1 MRPILTPM
9 RARLLFRLA
18 AGFLVS
24 LALPVAAANHDT
36 IVPALGAG
44 PFRIA
49 CSNVAQDA
57 ALIAQSGSLATDFWE
72 GKPLDGQ
79 PRYITQVL
87 TAPGTAIRVD
97 VAVPDVSSIYPQ
109 FAGQAVPHVA
119 IVCHPTPAANADP
132 DYLLPGTTGALVPRM
147 QAAGAAPKLIGAA
160 EYFDTLGMRG
170 DGRTGPARLPLL
182 VFSHGLGG
190 SPISSG
196 YLQAMT
202 DLASFGFVVG
212 AVFHG
217 DPRFSRIRI
226 ENIGDVAFLFT
237 NFDQFVEMELM
248 RPLSLKAFTD
258 HILAHPGYSP
268 AIDPQAIGAFGA
280 SMGGQATMNLLGAK
294 LTTSLG
300 LACRETARDP
310 RIKAA
315 VGLVPY
321 AGQTFLPSFCD
332 DQSGAGELSRPYLAI
347 SGTADT
353 TAPIKMMEQ
362 AMNRFRGTRYLLA
375 LEGVKHEFTPDM
387 RGDVMTWTVA
397 FLHAY
402 VGGPLT
408 TSAAA
413 GDVASRTDLAKVFRM
428 AGVAGGPPE
437 DLRIDVHQPANATG
451 VGVPL
456 VEFYHD
462 RTDRYYLAPG
472 EARAA
477 QVDAGAAG
485 AGWARTGLVLEEN
498 SLARPP
504 RPTGRTPSAAV
515 PACAFRIAIADGPES
530 WFYTTKPAECEAV
543 KGQPGWVYQ
552 GTAFHAVPVD
562 AAGRCPAGSL
572 VVQRAY
578 NNGAARG
585 APNHRFT
592 TSDSTLRE
600 MVRRGW
606 TDEGPAMCALP

>member
-1 MRPILTPM
+1 MRWILTPM
-9 RARLLFRLA
+9 RFPLALALA
-18 AGFLVS
+18 AGLF
-24 LALPVAAANHDT
+24 ATGLPAAAANHDT
-36 IVPALGAG
+36 VVPSLGAG

-57 ALIAQSGSLATDFWE
+57 ALIAQSGSNATDFWE
-72 GKPLDGQ
+72 GRPKDGQ
-79 PRYITQVL
+79 LRYITQVL
-87 TAPGTAIRVD
+87 TAPQTAVRVD
-97 VAVPDVSSIYPQ
+97 VAVPDQSSIYPQ
-109 FAGQAVPHVA
+109 FAGQSVVHAA

-132 DYLLPGTTGALVPRM
+132 DYLLPGTGDRVPRM
-147 QAAGAAPKLIGAA
+147 QPAGSLPKLLGAA
-160 EYFDTLGMRG
+160 EYFETLGMRSE
-170 DGRTGPARLPLL
+170 GRSGIAPLPLI

-190 SPISSG
+190 SPISPG

-258 HILAHPGYSP
+258 ELLVNPGFAP
-268 AIDPQAIGAFGA
+268 AIDANAIGAFGA

-300 LACRETARDP
+300 LACRETTRDP

-332 DQSGAGELSRPYLAI
+332 DQSGAEEVARPYLAI
-347 SGTADT
+347 SGTADS
-353 TAPIKMMEQ
+353 TAPIKMAEQ
-362 AMNRFRGTRYLLA
+362 ALQRFRGTRYLLA
-375 LEGVKHEFTPDM
+375 LEGVAHEFTPDM

-402 VGGPLT
+402 VGGPLAASV
-408 TSAAA
+408 TSGDAAA
-413 GDVASRTDLAKVFRM
+413 RTDLARLFRM
-428 AGVAGGPPE
+428 AGVAGGPGE
-437 DLRIDVHQPANATG
+437 ELRIDVHQGPALRRHVT
-451 VGVPL
+451 PL
-456 VEFYHD
+456 VEFHHD
-462 RTDRYYLAPG
+462 GTDRYYLAPG
-472 EARAA
+472 EERAA
-477 QVDAGAAG
+477 QVDSGAAG
-485 AGWARTGLVLEEN
+485 PGWARTGLVIN
-498 SLARPP
+498 AASLARPP
-504 RPTGRTPSAAV
+504 RPAGRLPSAAV

-543 KGQPGWVYQ
+543 KNQPGWRYE
-552 GTAFHAVPVD
+552 GTAFHTVPVD
-562 AAGRCPAGSL
+562 AAGRCPAGQR
-572 VVQRAY
+572 VVHRAY
-578 NNGAARG
+578 NNGAGSG
-585 APNHRFT
+585 APNHRYAS
-592 TSDSTLRE
+592 SDSTLRE

-606 TDEGPAMCALP
+606 ADEGPAMCALP

>member
-1 MRPILTPM
+1 MQICLPLALAT
-9 RARLLFRLA
+9 ACLLA
-18 AGFLVS
+18 AG
-24 LALPVAAANHDT
+24 LPAAAANHDT
-36 IVPALGAG
+36 VVPSLGAG

-87 TAPGTAIRVD
+87 TAPETAVRVD
-97 VAVPDVSSIYPQ
+97 VAVPADSSLYPQ

-119 IVCHPTPAANADP
+119 IVCHPTPASNTDP
-132 DYLLPGTTGALVPRM
+132 DYTLPGTTGALVPRM
-147 QAAGAAPKLIGAA
+147 QAAGRAPKLIGSA

-170 DGRTGPARLPLL
+170 EGRTGPARLPLL

-190 SPISSG
+190 SPISAG

-237 NFDQFVEMELM
+237 NFNQFVEMQLM

-258 HILAHPGYSP
+258 HILVHPGFSP

-310 RIKAA
+310 RVKAA

-332 DQSGAGELSRPYLAI
+332 DQSGAEEVTRPYLAI
-347 SGTADT
+347 AGTADT
-353 TAPIKMMEQ
+353 TAPIKMAEQ
-362 AMNRFRGTRYLLA
+362 ALQRFRGTRYLVA
-375 LEGVKHEFTPDM
+375 LEGVKHEFIPDM

-408 TSAAA
+408 TSVTA
-413 GDVASRTDLAKVFRM
+413 GDVASRTDIAKLFRM
-428 AGVAGGPPE
+428 AGVEGGPTE
-437 DLRIDVHQPANATG
+437 EVRLDVHQSPSPRLNG
-451 VGVPL
+451 EPL
-456 VEFYHD
+456 IEFHHD
-462 RTDRYYLAPG
+462 GTDRYYLAPG

-485 AGWARTGLVLEEN
+485 PGWARTGLTIKAG

-504 RPTGRTPSAAV
+504 RPTGRVPSAAV

-543 KGQPGWVYQ
+543 KNQPGWRYE

-562 AAGRCPAGSL
+562 AAGRCPAGQR
-572 VVQRAY
+572 VVHRAF

-585 APNHRFT
+585 APNHRYT
-592 TSDSTLRE
+592 SSDSTLRE

-606 TDEGPAMCALP
+606 ADEGPAMCALS